1 MNKTTWSKEKTA
13 NKQDWAGYFRYE
25 TKSQLSIFLIIKKVK
40 KKLLFKALQITNF
53 YFILVCNQS

>member
-13 NKQDWAGYFRYE
+13 NKQDRAGYFRYE

-40 KKLLFKALQITNF
+40 KK
-53 YFILVCNQS
+53 